1 MKLFPWIVFSYG
13 NWSQSQIFC
22 ELSTLETF
30 FLILTRPRAPSDL
43 ISLTILITVRLC
55 ALFSPKIREI
65 KKNKMLKF
73 ALPGNYISELST
85 EIEIWY

>member
-1 MKLFPWIVFSYG
+1 METGVSPRYFVSYPLWKL
-13 NWSQSQIFC
+13 
-22 ELSTLETF
+22 F
-30 FLILTRPRAPSDL
+30 FLILTRPRAPPPPPPPPDL

-65 KKNKMLKF
+65 KKNKVLKF
-73 ALPGNYISELST
+73 TLPGNYISELST